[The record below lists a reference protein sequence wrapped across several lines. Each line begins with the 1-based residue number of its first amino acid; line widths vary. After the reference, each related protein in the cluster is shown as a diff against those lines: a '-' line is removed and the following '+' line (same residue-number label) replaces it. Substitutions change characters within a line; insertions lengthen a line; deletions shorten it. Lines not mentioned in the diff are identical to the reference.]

1 MSSGQLQLF
10 DIRKHYS
17 CRVSELVHQCRV
29 RMSRQDGCGHIS
41 RIASLFSF
49 GWTDFYAHR
58 AVECAPNDL
67 LGGMVFGMEWNGARR
82 LFDRRRAWLPTNP
95 QRFSRRE
102 ANPSIHLLIISLLES
117 DIQDQ
122 EFMMPER
129 VGHHLSYQGV
139 CSDPMARTGCA
150 NKLAVQQLIGHDYAY

>member
-1 MSSGQLQLF
+1 VAIYLESRRCSLSVGLISTPTEQLNARQMT
-10 DIRKHYS
+10 
-17 CRVSELVHQCRV
+17 CLV
-29 RMSRQDGCGHIS
+29 
-41 RIASLFSF
+41 
-49 GWTDFYAHR
+49 
-58 AVECAPNDL
+58 
-67 LGGMVFGMEWNGARR
+67 GMVFGMEWNGARR

-102 ANPSIHLLIISLLES
+102 TNPSIHLLIISLLEC